1 MDSTRVRS
9 IFWGSEPIPSIE
21 ASEKRPRAPRL
32 SAEGIPN
39 MSISKLIAL
48 VPVAALAV
56 ACGGGGE
63 AAPEAAAPEAPAE
76 AAPPADAPA
85 ADAPAAD
92 APAADAPAGGDAK
105 PAEEKK

>member
-1 MDSTRVRS
+1 
-9 IFWGSEPIPSIE
+9 
-21 ASEKRPRAPRL
+21 
-32 SAEGIPN
+32 

>member
-1 MDSTRVRS
+1 
-9 IFWGSEPIPSIE
+9 
-21 ASEKRPRAPRL
+21 
-32 SAEGIPN
+32 

-63 AAPEAAAPEAPAE
+63 AAPEAAAPEAPSE

>member
-1 MDSTRVRS
+1 
-9 IFWGSEPIPSIE
+9 
-21 ASEKRPRAPRL
+21 
-32 SAEGIPN
+32 

-63 AAPEAAAPEAPAE
+63 AMPEAAAPETP
-76 AAPPADAPA
+76 AAPEAPEAPA
-85 ADAPAAD
+85 ADAPAAPD

>member
-1 MDSTRVRS
+1 
-9 IFWGSEPIPSIE
+9 
-21 ASEKRPRAPRL
+21 
-32 SAEGIPN
+32 

-76 AAPPADAPA
+76 ATPPADAPA